1 MGAKRSPQTY
11 SSRSELHSM
20 HRAVC
25 IFLTL
30 PNRRIRKITV
40 SGVVTTTIAGTGVA
54 GDSGPAGSALAR

>member
-1 MGAKRSPQTY
+1 
-11 SSRSELHSM
+11 M